1 MSRKRMPAENEDF
14 LLFGNDDGSFNDP
27 YIEMKSV
34 DGFVINPITYMRI
47 DAENEWN
54 TDPNMAEKSFL
65 FTETFSKFADYS
77 SLILIGRTG
86 TGKTSIIRCMHAEI
100 EKRRKEGRSAGTD
113 RLKGVDNYDISFVIH
128 FKEILQFLAREE
140 IDFSGPTIIYELPDI
155 IKMWVHIMMM
165 IEILKS
171 EDNTSGLIKIRSY
184 LESKELYK
192 DDHPVANGIRLL
204 FKTAKNTAQ
213 ESGKLGLIVIAD
225 IINSLLDSGYNDA
238 LTEMYNFLKGKNA
251 LVLVDTLDEY
261 NLRSNSILKCTKA
274 LIAACFDFY
283 NNATRDRIWLKA
295 SLPSEIY
302 TMLVDSLP
310 GKQRY
315 NTVIIQ
321 WSNKDLIKM
330 IAMKLLEV
338 RDQGHI
344 AFKGEYDYKDFYEIN
359 RNSYNNA
366 LKLIYEILPEKC
378 PTSLWI
384 GSDQNDPLSQLLCPT
399 IHYCIRHTL
408 KKPREILT
416 IFNHFLSAIIDQR
429 KGTEY
434 FIDNPGIIK
443 DYIHSTQEDLIG
455 SALSMYETTYPH
467 INGICYTVLQGMNA
481 ICFGKDFDNRLKTAE
496 AQIEADYRI
505 TEKYDKKDIQRILLE
520 SGLVGQMVDSSI
532 VRIKDQNNG
541 EGKSIR
547 NSYRAVSASYEY
559 QVKGHLEMKKDTKC
573 VIHPMCYE
581 HFGCRVRQQTVVF
594 PDRFD
599 QMDTT
604 IVGLKYDTPEV
615 K

>member
-1 MSRKRMPAENEDF
+1 MSRRRAFAENEDH
-14 LLFGNDDGSFNDP
+14 LLFINDDSLFNDP

-54 TDPNMAEKSFL
+54 TNPQMAEKSFL
-65 FTETFSKFADYS
+65 YTETFTKFADYS

-86 TGKTSIIRCMHAEI
+86 TGKTSIIRCMHEEI
-100 EKRRKEGRSAGTD
+100 EKRRKEGKGVGTS
-113 RLKGVDNYDISFVIH
+113 RLKGIDNYDVSFVIH
-128 FKEILQFLAREE
+128 FKDILQFLVREE
-140 IDFSGPTIIYELPDI
+140 IDFTGPTIIYELPDI

-171 EDNTSGLIKIRSY
+171 HDNTANLIKIRSY

-192 DDHPVANGIRLL
+192 DDHAVTNGIRIL

-238 LTEMYNFLKGKNA
+238 LIEMYNYLKGKNS

-274 LIAACFDFY
+274 LIATCFDFY
-283 NNATRDRIWLKA
+283 NNATKDRIWLKA

-338 RDQGHI
+338 RDQGYST
-344 AFKGEYDYKDFYEIN
+344 FNGEYDYNDFY
-359 RNSYNNA
+359 
-366 LKLIYEILPEKC
+366 
-378 PTSLWI
+378 
-384 GSDQNDPLSQLLCPT
+384 
-399 IHYCIRHTL
+399 
-408 KKPREILT
+408 
-416 IFNHFLSAIIDQR
+416 
-429 KGTEY
+429 
-434 FIDNPGIIK
+434 
-443 DYIHSTQEDLIG
+443 
-455 SALSMYETTYPH
+455 
-467 INGICYTVLQGMNA
+467 
-481 ICFGKDFDNRLKTAE
+481 
-496 AQIEADYRI
+496 
-505 TEKYDKKDIQRILLE
+505 
-520 SGLVGQMVDSSI
+520 
-532 VRIKDQNNG
+532 
-541 EGKSIR
+541 
-547 NSYRAVSASYEY
+547 
-559 QVKGHLEMKKDTKC
+559 
-573 VIHPMCYE
+573 
-581 HFGCRVRQQTVVF
+581 
-594 PDRFD
+594 
-599 QMDTT
+599 
-604 IVGLKYDTPEV
+604 
-615 K
+615 